1 MVSQAEN
8 ANGFPMKLEAG
19 KDYYFLQNVHMGM
32 WKMQTS
38 LARHS
43 KELVAFE
50 ASGAYFADW
59 KRKSP

>member
-1 MVSQAEN
+1 
-8 ANGFPMKLEAG
+8 MKLEAG